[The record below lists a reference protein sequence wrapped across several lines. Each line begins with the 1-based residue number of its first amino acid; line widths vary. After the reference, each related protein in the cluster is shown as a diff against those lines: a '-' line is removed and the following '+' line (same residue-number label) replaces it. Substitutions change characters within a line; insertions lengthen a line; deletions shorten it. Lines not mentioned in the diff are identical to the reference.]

1 MSLPELA
8 TRRRVT
14 VGMLTL
20 TMVLFGLI
28 GLSGLK
34 VNLLPDLSYP
44 TLTVRTEYEGAA
56 PLEIENLISQ
66 PVEEAVGV
74 VKNVRKVHSVSRT
87 GQSDVVL
94 EFAWGTDMD
103 MASLE
108 VRDKLDTLQL
118 PLEAKKPL
126 LLRFNPSTDPILRL
140 GLTTDGCA
148 DKEATPDNG
157 IAPTAAAKAAC
168 TPTAVSEIELKQL
181 RRFADDDLK
190 KRIEPVS
197 GVAAVK
203 VGGGLEDEI
212 DVAID
217 QQQLARLGIDI
228 NDVITRLKNEN
239 VNASGGRIDE
249 GSQRFLVRTI
259 NQFKTL
265 DEMRELL
272 IKVDGNVPV
281 KLKDIATVTQGF
293 KEREGIVRIDGRE
306 AIELAVYK
314 EGDANTVSVAKAV
327 NATTERLKDSLPR
340 GARLT
345 TIEDQSVFIEHAL
358 SEVRFDALLG
368 GVLAILIIFFFLGH
382 AWSTF
387 IISLSLPVSLIAT
400 FFFMGQLHLSLNV
413 MSLGGL
419 ALATGMVVDDSIVVL
434 ENIARLRE
442 KGLGIVEAA
451 VKGTAEVGMAVTA
464 STLTT
469 VAVFFPLVFVQGVAG
484 QLFRDQALT
493 ITFAMLIS
501 LIVAMTLIPMLASLR
516 GRAPLSYKDEPV
528 DQETLW
534 SKAWRSTL
542 ALLVWPLRG
551 PLTLWKVVLFVLTLL
566 PRLAAAALYFV
577 LMSVLVLFSA
587 AIRFGARGAFFIG
600 DLLQGRRT
608 GLTFAYA
615 RNALAWGMNAL
626 RWPYASADVPDR
638 KGALFALT
646 LLPKVA
652 LVPLIVIAV
661 VACAVMPPLVYLFG
675 LVARFILHWLGWA
688 TNTGYTRA
696 ARAYHGFLPSAL
708 AHPGRV
714 LGFAALTFGL
724 ALALV
729 PTLGL
734 DLIPQLAQGRFDMTV
749 TLPPGTPLA
758 ETDKVVG
765 EISTRHAKDPG
776 VASIYGV
783 AGAGTRLDAN
793 PTESGENIAR
803 LSIALADG
811 GSKAIEAAEVDRLRT
826 GMASHADAEV
836 KFARPQLFSFS
847 APLEVEIRGYDLDA
861 LAKAGHRLGELMKAS
876 PRFADIKSTV
886 EGGYPEIQIKFDQDR
901 AAALGMT
908 TRDIADR
915 VVRKVKGEVATRYDF
930 RDRKI
935 DVLVRSRL
943 SDRGSVDD
951 IRNLV
956 VGYVAAGNATSSTA
970 SSSTPSSGGTSATVN
985 ATPTSTTASVS
996 TGTGTKATTVSDT
1009 ARTSAD
1015 TPIRLSSVAEVIATE
1030 GPSEIHRVS
1039 AERVAIVSANL
1050 RYGDLGSAVREIN
1063 DIVSKNPLAAG
1074 VKVHVGGQSEELD
1087 SSVKSLMFALGLAI
1101 FLVYLVMASQFES
1114 LLHPFVIMFS
1124 IPLAAVGAVLALKL
1138 TRSPVSVVV
1147 FIGLIMLVGIVVK
1160 NAIVL
1165 IDRVNQLREAG
1176 VAKRDA
1182 IAQGA
1187 ESRLRPIVMTTL
1199 CTLIGFSPLAIGV
1212 GEGAEV
1218 RAPMAITVIGGLAVS
1233 TLLTLVVIPVV
1244 YDLLDR
1250 RGDAWYRAR
1259 GERHRAKAM
1268 KKAQGDEDGDHA
1280 AGEPEGQH
1288 A

>member
-1 MSLPELA
+1 MNLPEWA

-14 VGMLTL
+14 VGMLTVTL
-20 TMVLFGLI
+20 VLFGLI
-28 GLSGLK
+28 GLAGLK

-56 PLEIENLISQ
+56 PLEIENLVSQ
-66 PVEEAVGV
+66 PVEETVGV

-126 LLRFNPSTDPILRL
+126 LLRFNPSTDPIIRL
-140 GLTTDGCA
+140 GLSISG
-148 DKEATPDNG
+148 E
-157 IAPTAAAKAAC
+157 KAAGE
-168 TPTAVSEIELKQL
+168 AQLKQL

-190 KRIEPVS
+190 KRIEPVA

-212 DVAID
+212 DVSID
-217 QQQLARLGIDI
+217 QQKLARLGLDI

-239 VNASGGRIDE
+239 VNSSGGRIEE
-249 GSQRFLVRTI
+249 GTQRFLVRTI

-265 DEMRELL
+265 DEMRDLL

-281 KLKDIATVTQGF
+281 RLKDLAEVTQGY

-306 AIELAVYK
+306 AIELAIYK
-314 EGDANTVSVAKAV
+314 EGDGNTVNVAAAV
-327 NATTERLKDSLPR
+327 KGQLDKLKDSLPA
-340 GARLT
+340 GATLT
-345 TIEDQSVFIEHAL
+345 TIEDQSIFIQNAL
-358 SEVRFDALLG
+358 HDVKQDAIIG
-368 GVLAILIIFFFLGH
+368 GVLAILIIFFFLGD

-442 KGLGIVEAA
+442 KGASILEAA
-451 VKGTAEVGMAVTA
+451 VRGTAEVGMAVTA

-469 VAVFFPLVFVQGVAG
+469 VAVFFPLVFVEGIAG

-493 ITFAMLIS
+493 ITFAMLVS
-501 LIVAMTLIPMLASLR
+501 LVVSMTLIPMLASLKGR
-516 GRAPLSYKDEPV
+516 SPLAFRDEPFTAATELPRNRVLNGLVRGGRASGEGVFQTAP
-528 DQETLW
+528 
-534 SKAWRSTL
+534 RSV
-542 ALLVWPLRG
+542 VWVMAVIFRGIGLFFGTVLRFLG
-551 PLTLWKVVLFVLTLL
+551 RGVTAPYD
-566 PRLAAAALYFV
+566 RAAGFY
-577 LMSVLVLFSA
+577 
-587 AIRFGARGAFFIG
+587 
-600 DLLQGRRT
+600 RR
-608 GLTFAYA
+608 
-615 RNALAWGMNAL
+615 
-626 RWPYASADVPDR
+626 S
-638 KGALFALT
+638 
-646 LLPKVA
+646 LPK
-652 LVPLIVIAV
+652 
-661 VACAVMPPLVYLFG
+661 
-675 LVARFILHWLGWA
+675 
-688 TNTGYTRA
+688 
-696 ARAYHGFLPSAL
+696 AL
-708 AHPGRV
+708 AHPWRV
-714 LGFAALTFGL
+714 LGLSGIALVAT
-724 ALALV
+724 LALV
-729 PTLGL
+729 PSLGL

-758 ETDKVVG
+758 ETDQLVS
-765 EISTRHAKDPG
+765 EISAQHAKDPG

-803 LSIALADG
+803 MSIALKDG
-811 GSKAIEAAEVDRLRT
+811 GSKAIEAAETDRLRSSLKRPD
-826 GMASHADAEV
+826 ASV

-861 LAKAGHRLGELMKAS
+861 LAKGGHRLTELMKAS
-876 PRFADIKSTV
+876 PRFADVKSTV
-886 EGGYPEIQIKFDQDR
+886 EGGYPEIQVRFDQDR
-901 AAALGMT
+901 AAALGLT

-915 VVRKVKGEVATRYDF
+915 LVRKVKGEVATRYDF

-935 DVLVRSRL
+935 DVLVRARA
-943 SDRGSVDD
+943 SDRGSVED

-956 VGYVAAGNATSSTA
+956 VGYVSTKAASSGNAGSASSAGSSATGTNSST
-970 SSSTPSSGGTSATVN
+970 SGTSG
-985 ATPTSTTASVS
+985 TTLNDSAQSP
-996 TGTGTKATTVSDT
+996 ADT
-1009 ARTSAD
+1009 A
-1015 TPIRLSSVAEVIATE
+1015 IRLSAVADVVAGE
-1030 GPSEIHRVS
+1030 GPSEIHRITQ
-1039 AERVAIVSANL
+1039 ERVAIVSSNL
-1050 RYGDLGSAVREIN
+1050 AFGDLASAVAEVRQ
-1063 DIVSKNPLAAG
+1063 IVATHPLAAG
-1074 VKVHVGGQSEELD
+1074 VKVTVGGQSEELD

-1124 IPLAAVGAVLALKL
+1124 IPLAAVGAILALKL
-1138 TRSPVSVVV
+1138 SGSAISVVV

-1165 IDRVNQLREAG
+1165 IDRVNQLREVG
-1176 VAKRDA
+1176 VPKREA
-1182 IAQGA
+1182 LAQGA

-1199 CTLIGFSPLAIGV
+1199 CTLIGFMPLAIGW

-1250 RGDAWYRAR
+1250 RGDAWYLAR
-1259 GERHRAKAM
+1259 GRRQRAKEASD
-1268 KKAQGDEDGDHA
+1268 KSGAVTPDDEDFGGEGEHA
-1280 AGEPEGQH
+1280 
-1288 A
+1288 